1 MARGAA
7 ARRYAKALF
16 GLAREA
22 GRVEAVRGELASF
35 GELLEQSRGL
45 HDVLARPLHPAAQR
59 RRALDAV
66 AERIGASELVRH
78 FLAFLLDQRRL
89 VDYEAIREAYEEHAD
104 EAAGVTRAEVRSASE
119 LDDAQQERLRRAL
132 AARTGREVELRLRV
146 EPELLGGIVAQVGDL
161 VFDGSLRTQLRQLH
175 AALSHGQ
182 G

>member
-16 GLAREA
+16 SLASEA
-22 GRVEAVRGELASF
+22 ARAEAVRGELASF
-35 GELLEQSRGL
+35 GELLEQEREL
-45 HDVLARPLHPAAQR
+45 NDVLARPLHPAAQR
-59 RRALDAV
+59 RAALDAV
-66 AERIGASELVRH
+66 ARRLGASELVRH
-78 FLAFLLDQRRL
+78 FLAFLIDQRRL
-89 VDYEAIREAYEEHAD
+89 VDFEAIRSAYEELAD

-132 AARTGREVELRLRV
+132 AARTGSEVELRVRV
-146 EPELLGGIVAQVGDL
+146 EPELLGGVVAQVGDL

-175 AALSHGQ
+175 ATLIQ